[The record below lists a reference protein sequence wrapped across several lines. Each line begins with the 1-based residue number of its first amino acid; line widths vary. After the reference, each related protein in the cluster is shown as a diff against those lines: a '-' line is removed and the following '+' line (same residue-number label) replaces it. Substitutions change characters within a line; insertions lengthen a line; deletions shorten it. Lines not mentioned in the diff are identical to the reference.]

1 MEVTMSD
8 LTEKIEKLEARLLYW
23 EKGLFA
29 AYGAA
34 LTMLASSAIRGIE
47 TSYLEDAFF
56 KSLENIDSSFT
67 ENGITVFTDPVV
79 LNLQRALFIP
89 YWEILGYLL
98 LIVILVPAA
107 WLAFHST
114 WRQVSLTKRQ
124 SLIFGYLLAGWIVL
138 LSISVQGS
146 VGGYD
151 YGGFLLAYLLAMALG
166 YGWLRRKKNKAEE
179 VFP

>member
-1 MEVTMSD
+1 MDSD
-8 LTEKIEKLEARLLYW
+8 LAEKIEKLEARFPRW

-47 TSYLEDAFF
+47 TSYLGEALFN
-56 KSLENIDSSFT
+56 SLENIDSSFT
-67 ENGITVFTDPVV
+67 ENGLIVFTDPVI
-79 LNLQRALFIP
+79 LNLQRAIFIP
-89 YWEILGYLL
+89 YWQILGYLL

-114 WRQVSLTKRQ
+114 WRQVSLIKRQ

-138 LSISVQGS
+138 LSISVQDPAGS
-146 VGGYD
+146 GGYN
-151 YGGFLLAYLLAMALG
+151 GFLLAYLLAMALG